1 MRNVCCF
8 GVVVLLAVLS
18 ACQSRSDAEKAQ
30 LIDNIAVTERYYSDV
45 SKRIVDQALP
55 AGGAIPVVV
64 FDTTMTGEDLRTYL
78 GLNLRAWCAWAV
90 KLGAISVAEAKKI
103 LGENGLPTN
112 LNDSGVV
119 DGG

>member
-1 MRNVCCF
+1 MRKFLPFVAML
-8 GVVVLLAVLS
+8 VVFA
-18 ACQSRSDAEKAQ
+18 ACASRSDSEKAQ
-30 LIDNIAVTERYYSDV
+30 LIDNVAVAERYYADV
-45 SKRIVDQALP
+45 SKRIVDQPLP

-64 FDTTMTGEDLRTYL
+64 FDTTMTGEDMRTYL

-90 KLGAISVAEAKKI
+90 KLGAISVVEAKKI

-112 LNDSGVV
+112 LNDSSVV

>member
-1 MRNVCCF
+1 MRKIWAI
-8 GVVVLLAVLS
+8 GVVLFLTVLS
-18 ACQSRSDAEKAQ
+18 ACQTRSDAEKAQ
-30 LIDNIAVTERYYSDV
+30 LIDNIAVAERYYSDV

-64 FDTTMTGEDLRTYL
+64 FDTTMTGEDMRTYL

-90 KLGAISVAEAKKI
+90 KLGAISVPEAKKI

-112 LNDSGVV
+112 LNDSSVV